1 MPSITA
7 DKAAFEVTGGVD
19 THQDTHTA
27 AVIDLVGRVLGTQ
40 QFPATTAG
48 YTALLAWMREFGQ
61 LLRIGVEG
69 TGAYGAGLARRL
81 RGEHVEVIEVDR
93 PNASF
98 LNWAT
103 IGHMALCARLCV
115 VGRRRVEVVG
125 SWPVWSLLVPLW
137 TMTSGAGPETGLG
150 AAPAE
155 GLGDAGADRRIVVG
169 GLGGAAERPAGGL
182 FRAAGAGV
190 DPPVQRRGAGRAR

>member
-61 LLRIGVEG
+61 LLRDRCRGD
-69 TGAYGAGLARRL
+69 RRL
-81 RGEHVEVIEVDR
+81 R
-93 PNASF
+93 
-98 LNWAT
+98 
-103 IGHMALCARLCV
+103 
-115 VGRRRVEVVG
+115 RR
-125 SWPVWSLLVPLW
+125 
-137 TMTSGAGPETGLG
+137 AGP
-150 AAPAE
+150 AAA
-155 GLGDAGADRRIVVG
+155 RRT
-169 GLGGAAERPAGGL
+169 
-182 FRAAGAGV
+182 
-190 DPPVQRRGAGRAR
+190 RRGDRSGPA